1 MGKLFNLDSP
11 FMQFLN
17 KVADL
22 MWLNVLTL
30 ICCIPIFTIGASLT
44 AAHYAALKLKRNE
57 EGYITRE
64 FFKSFKMNFRQ
75 ATLIWL
81 IALVFIIV
89 LACDFYIMGNSEG
102 ISYWIRVVIM
112 AAGVLLTFTLTWVF
126 AMQARFTNTIKSTIK
141 NAFAFSILKFPRTI
155 LMIVVNLVPLA
166 LFVLDLRTFPIVLF
180 FGISVP
186 IYVSAMLYN
195 KVFKDLEE
203 RIMARLEAEK
213 QGENAE
219 KEQESGAS
227 GEEEEKIFSDEPAEE
242 ENKTAR

>member
-1 MGKLFNLDSP
+1 MGRLFNLDSP
-11 FMQFLN
+11 LMQFLN

-64 FFKSFKMNFRQ
+64 FFKSFKMNFKQ

-81 IALVFIIV
+81 IALVFIII

-126 AMQARFTNTIKSTIK
+126 AMQARFTNTIRSTIK

-155 LMIVVNLVPLA
+155 LMILVNLVPIV
-166 LFVLDLRTFPIVLF
+166 LFVLDLRMFPIVLF

-186 IYVSAMLYN
+186 TYISAMLYN
-195 KVFKDLEE
+195 KVFKNLEE
-203 RIMARLEAEK
+203 RIMARIEAEG
-213 QGENAE
+213 QGENGE
-219 KEQESGAS
+219 KQEDGGKG
-227 GEEEEKIFSDEPAEE
+227 GEEEEKIFSDEPPKEDVGSP
-242 ENKTAR
+242 R

>member
-155 LMIVVNLVPLA
+155 LMIIVNLVPVV
-166 LFVLDLRTFPIVLF
+166 LFVLDLRMFPIVLF

-186 IYVSAMLYN
+186 IYISAMLYN

-203 RIMARLEAEK
+203 RIMARIEAEGQREK
-213 QGENAE
+213 QENSGGAE
-219 KEQESGAS
+219 
-227 GEEEEKIFSDEPAEE
+227 EEEEKIFCDEPPKEDDTSSE
-242 ENKTAR
+242 